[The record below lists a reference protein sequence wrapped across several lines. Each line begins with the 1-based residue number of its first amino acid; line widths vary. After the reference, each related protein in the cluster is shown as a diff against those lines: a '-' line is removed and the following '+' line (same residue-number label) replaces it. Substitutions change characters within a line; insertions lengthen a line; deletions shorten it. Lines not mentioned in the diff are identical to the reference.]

1 MRISDWSSDVC
12 SSDLILGLSSGSGSP
27 SFTIGVGDGSGAD
40 IVIASAN
47 GAIDAAALSAGD
59 DILLDA
65 ANVTLAA
72 ATDPGGNAVP
82 TLSAGGDVVV
92 NSAAG
97 IAGGGVRALGNVVL
111 TGTTGIDVQEVDVLG
126 ATSLDSS
133 DGNIRIGN
141 LLAAGPIDAS
151 AAAIRIENGGD
162 LVFASLNAHA
172 GDAYVR
178 TNGDLSLATRSEE
191 NTTELQSLM
200 RT

>member
-1 MRISDWSSDVC
+1 MLVLAGTTASLTDV
-12 SSDLILGLSSGSGSP
+12 SAGDDINVEAPGNIDAVNVSATGAGADTHILGLSSGSGSP

-72 ATDPGGNAVP
+72 ATDPGGNAAP

-97 IAGGGVRALGNVVL
+97 I
-111 TGTTGIDVQEVDVLG
+111 
-126 ATSLDSS
+126 
-133 DGNIRIGN
+133 
-141 LLAAGPIDAS
+141 
-151 AAAIRIENGGD
+151 
-162 LVFASLNAHA
+162 
-172 GDAYVR
+172 
-178 TNGDLSLATRSEE
+178 RSEE
-191 NTTELQSLM
+191 HTSELQSLM
-200 RT
+200 R